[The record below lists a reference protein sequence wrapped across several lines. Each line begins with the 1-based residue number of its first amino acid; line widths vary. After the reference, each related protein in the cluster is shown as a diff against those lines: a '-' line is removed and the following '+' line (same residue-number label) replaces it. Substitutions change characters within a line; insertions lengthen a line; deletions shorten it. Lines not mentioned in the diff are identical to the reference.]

1 MNMHACPT
9 LSASGRMR
17 GQARRFGSRRLFLL
31 LCLLLVAVLA
41 IPAIASAAPL
51 EVVINPWE
59 DAHQD
64 PVLPTQTDPG
74 PITPWAW
81 SEYDYGGTYPIVMG
95 HTATKDLPVMRFF
108 ASVPDGTY
116 SVSALLWAQDGL
128 TYRYWY
134 GFSAGNPEAF
144 SRDVSGL
151 AGLVSVD
158 LGEVEVTDGEFS
170 LYTRRADMLVGAD
183 YYTGWGPITLTA
195 VDEPDVSPAGA
206 SSGGGWFRWPDGGD
220 KATFSFRGSVA
231 RNNKPRGGLAFVRHV
246 PDGPDFRVKST
257 RVTGYSA
264 STVGSGEDSY
274 RLATLVGGCSYM
286 APGMHRPDTKCTFTL
301 YVEDRGKRG
310 KSDRVW
316 LQVKDRDGALC
327 ADVSLADPAAD
338 AAETLKGGSIL
349 IRDAKRGG
357 GQH

>member
-1 MNMHACPT
+1 MEIHARPT
-9 LSASGRMR
+9 PLASSRLPER
-17 GQARRFGSRRLFLL
+17 ARRFGSHRLLLL
-31 LCLLLVAVLA
+31 LCFLLVAVLA
-41 IPAIASAAPL
+41 VPAIASAAPL
-51 EVVINPWE
+51 EIVINPWE

-116 SVSALLWAQDGL
+116 SVSALLWAQNGL

-134 GFSAGNPEAF
+134 GFSASNPEAF
-144 SRDVSGL
+144 SRDVTGST
-151 AGLVSVD
+151 GLVSVD

-170 LYTRRADMLVGAD
+170 LYTRRADMLVGAE

-206 SSGGGWFRWPDGGD
+206 ASGGGWLRWTDGGD
-220 KATFSFRGSVA
+220 KAAFAFRASVA
-231 RNNKPRGGLAFVRHV
+231 RNNKPRGGLVFVRHV
-246 PDGPDFRVKST
+246 PGGPDFQVKSS

-264 STVGSGEDSY
+264 SSVGSDDGAY
-274 RLATLVGGCSYM
+274 RFATIDGVCSYM
-286 APGMHRPDTKCTFTL
+286 APGMRRPDTKCTFTL
-301 YVEDRGKRG
+301 YVEDHGKRG
-310 KSDRVW
+310 KDDRVW

-327 ADVSLADPAAD
+327 AAVSLADPATD
-338 AAETLKGGSIL
+338 AAETLEGGSIT
-349 IRDAKRGG
+349 IRDAKRVGG
-357 GQH
+357 RP